1 MKRWRTGTIKGHVEA
16 YFKMLRRQRSQR
28 KPGVRVREKS
38 RSRCY
43 LMSLFHIL
51 LLLNLLELSTGAISS
66 HRAFRAKF
74 VSPMYKHTTMLAI
87 CYGTIYTRILKIP
100 LKISRDLGMSK
111 KA

>member
-1 MKRWRTGTIKGHVEA
+1 MKWWRTGTIKGHGEA

-28 KPGVRVREKS
+28 KPGVRVREKR

-51 LLLNLLELSTGAISS
+51 LLLNLLELSTGTISS

-74 VSPMYKHTTMLAI
+74 VSPMYKMLAF

-100 LKISRDLGMSK
+100 LKISRDL
-111 KA
+111 